1 MGGRIETR
9 GTSAVCAV
17 WPDSVCVCV
26 GVLGEEEER
35 GWVSV
40 VRVGTVWCSA
50 DYCNLVCYVTLCFVM
65 MQ

>member
-26 GVLGEEEER
+26 CG
-35 GWVSV
+35 
-40 VRVGTVWCSA
+40 RVGGGGGKGLGQCCAGRYGMVQC
-50 DYCNLVCYVTLCFVM
+50 
-65 MQ
+65 